1 MFSAGLLEG
10 ADEMAV
16 VKRRRRSTGRDEAG
30 QRIVARPEWG
40 ALAIFAALITLAPL
54 AFGAV
59 DQIVQATLLLL
70 FAAGLALRPPSIV
83 RPSPR
88 TNVLLIALT
97 AVLVLKEFAPAAI
110 FGNVQ
115 WRTLVEQQF
124 RLELPWTHHPEPGR
138 AVDALLSGALALLWL
153 LWVRTLASRR
163 ENRGWIAWSLA
174 GAAAIVAGVSFLT
187 HSADARAI
195 YGLRFTPGWLGF
207 GPFPNRNHTACFL
220 AMGVVMACGT
230 MVWEIMR
237 RRTVPA
243 ILAGLMALLSLAGM
257 LATQSR
263 GGVVALGAG
272 LAIYGGF
279 CLAKFR
285 NRRALA
291 LIAAIALVAVSVALA
306 GGNTLFARFNAR
318 STADSNSSRIAIWS
332 ETLHLWGDAPLF
344 GHGAAAFTSVY
355 PLYTQLPLENESV
368 LHPESSWL
376 QWLAELG
383 AVPMLLAAL
392 LAGGWLVGRA
402 RVAHGSQR
410 SFFLYAAGF
419 ATFGALLC
427 HSVVDVP
434 AHRWA
439 TAAFALAA
447 LGLACPRP
455 KPTAQELEWEVH
467 SPDPRFARRAAL
479 VPACVAV
486 LWFLPLVADW
496 PAWSPLTLQRQ
507 LAEAWRP
514 AGSAAGLPRLL
525 PCFPLSSELHHALG
539 LDGLRKG
546 APEAE
551 WRAEFEIANRLSPG
565 FWRQT
570 VDQAIACERRFPEAA
585 LHFWQEAVE
594 RGSWRKEEIF
604 NNAYPHTTKLP
615 GAHDTWAAF
624 IEKHQY
630 LALEYVPLAPRE
642 EGAAVFEKWWQ
653 ERGSDRNVPLS
664 DHEAKAFY
672 KLAPAFS
679 SADNLASFMQ
689 ARPALAQRDYLAC
702 AQALHAFG
710 DDARAWQLLSVR
722 QHEPQL
728 LKPPPGVLRVDL
740 ERRLRVSPDSATN
753 AWALAALC
761 SMEGDEAAAQSVIVS
776 FAKRPIAPV
785 FFTQKAAYILKAQ
798 GHLADAVEMMLRTAP

>member
-1 MFSAGLLEG
+1 M
-10 ADEMAV
+10 
-16 VKRRRRSTGRDEAG
+16 G

-40 ALAIFAALITLAPL
+40 ALGIFAALVTLAPL

-59 DQIVQATLLLL
+59 DQIVQAALLLL

-83 RPSPR
+83 RLSPR
-88 TNVLLIALT
+88 TNMLLIAL
-97 AVLVLKEFAPAAI
+97 AAALVLKEFAPAAV

-115 WRTLVEQQF
+115 WRTILTQQF
-124 RLELPWTHHPEPGR
+124 GLELPWTHHPEPGR
-138 AVDALLSGALALLWL
+138 AVDALLSAGLAVLWL
-153 LWVRTLASRR
+153 LWVRTLAGKR

-174 GAAAIVAGVSFLT
+174 GAAAAVAAVSFMT

-220 AMGVVMACGT
+220 AMGVVMACGL

-237 RRTVPA
+237 RRTIEA

-263 GGVVALGAG
+263 GGVLALGAG

-291 LIAAIALVAVSVALA
+291 VIAAIALVAVAVALA
-306 GGNTLFARFNAR
+306 GGHTLFARFNAP
-318 STADSNSSRIAIWS
+318 STADSNSSRVAIWG

-344 GHGAAAFTSVY
+344 GHGAGAFSSLY
-355 PLYTQLPLENESV
+355 PLYTQLPLDNESV

-383 AVPMLLAAL
+383 AVPVLLAAL
-392 LAGGWLVGRA
+392 LAGGWLVA
-402 RVAHGSQR
+402 RVRMAHGSHR

-419 ATFGALLC
+419 AAFGALLV
-427 HSVVDVP
+427 HGAVDVP

-455 KPTAQELEWEVH
+455 KQTVQELEWQLH
-467 SPDPRFARRAAL
+467 GPHGGFARRAAL
-479 VPACVAV
+479 VPLGVAV
-486 LWFLPLVADW
+486 YFFLPLLADW

-507 LAEAWRP
+507 LTEAWKP
-514 AGSAAGLPRLL
+514 GGSAAGLPRLL
-525 PCFPLSSELHHALG
+525 SSFPLSSELHHALG
-539 LDGLRKG
+539 LDALRSG

-570 VDQAIACERRFPEAA
+570 VDQAIACERNFPATS

-594 RGSWRKEEIF
+594 RAGWRTEEIF
-604 NNAYPHTTKLP
+604 NASYTRSERLP
-615 GAHDTWAAF
+615 GAHEAWAAF
-624 IEKHQY
+624 IATHPS
-630 LALEYVPLAPRE
+630 LALEYVPYAPRE
-642 EGAAVFEKWWQ
+642 EGAAVFEKWWR
-653 ERGSDRNVPLS
+653 ERGGNRAVTPT
-664 DHEAKAFY
+664 DHEATAFY
-672 KLAPAFS
+672 KLAPEFS
-679 SADNLASFMQ
+679 TAEDFAGFMQ
-689 ARPALAQRDYLAC
+689 ARPALAQRDFFAC
-702 AQALHAFG
+702 AKTLHAFG
-710 DDARAWQLLSVR
+710 DDARAWQLLSTR
-722 QHEPQL
+722 RHEPKL
-728 LKPPPGVLRVDL
+728 PEPPGGVQRSDL
-740 ERRLRVSPDSATN
+740 ERRLRASPDSATN
-753 AWALAALC
+753 ARALAALC
-761 SMEGDEAAAQSVIVS
+761 LSEGDETAAQDVIVS
-776 FAKRPIAPV
+776 FAQRPLAPP
-785 FFTQKAAYILKAQ
+785 FFIDKAAYVLKAQ
-798 GHLADAVEMMLRTAP
+798 DRLKEAVEMMLRQKP